1 MIDIDTAWTDF
12 CNGDYDIST
21 DNNELNNNQITPKC
35 SSLYIST
42 KTKISYLSHKVLL
55 NDVFWKIPIISY
67 HEPIEGIIKKQM
79 KINSNSEDEFNLLL
93 NNLET
98 QRNKNCYI
106 DEHIITRIVNEKG
119 RIKYKDVRKIS
130 VGLCKKDVI
139 SFKCKKKGAFY
150 NCFVVIIRIKHEN
163 TFKEL
168 HVKIFNTGK
177 LEIPGIKDDEL
188 LYKALDVLIK
198 CLSPY
203 ISEELKYYEN
213 KTETVLINS
222 NFNCGYFINREKLF
236 NIIKTKYNINS
247 SYDACSYPGIQCQF
261 YYNKGL
267 SLQSGK
273 KTDENDIKVSFMIFR
288 TGSVLIVGKCSE
300 DILNDIYIFVK
311 NMLEQEYKNIYI
323 ANVTDTSEHADVN
336 KEKKNRK
343 KTITITT

>member
-1 MIDIDTAWTDF
+1 MIDIDTAWSDF
-12 CNGDYDIST
+12 CNGEYDIST
-21 DNNELNNNQITPKC
+21 NVNEINNNQVIPKC

-67 HEPIEGIIKKQM
+67 YEPKEGIIKKQM

-93 NNLET
+93 NNLEAE
-98 QRNKNCYI
+98 RNKNYYI

-130 VGLCKKDVI
+130 VGLYKKDII

-163 TFKEL
+163 SFKEL

-188 LYKALDVLIK
+188 LYKALNVLIK

-203 ISEELKYYEN
+203 ISEDLTYYKN

-261 YYNKGL
+261 YYNKNL
-267 SLQSGK
+267 SSQNGK
-273 KTDENDIKVSFMIFR
+273 KTDDNDVKVSFMIFR

-300 DILNDIYIFVK
+300 NILNDIYIFVK
-311 NMLEQEYKNIYI
+311 NMLEEEYKNIYI
-323 ANVTDTSEHADVN
+323 ANVSGLSDYNEGN

-343 KTITITT
+343 KTITIST